1 MKTKVRKV
9 DGPKLMHVE
18 NAESLSFKKQYI
30 VFFAVMLLVMSIYVS
45 RLWFLQVL
53 RGEHYRYESQ
63 NNRIRTE
70 DIEAPRGIIYDRNG
84 VPIVENRPAYDLML
98 VREDVKDLP
107 ATIDAVARLCR
118 CDPSDLFAVV
128 KANRETPR
136 FDPIRLVSDMDR
148 DCLARVEAELVRLPG
163 VEIEIEPK
171 REYNF
176 DGTAAHLIGYLSQI
190 TEAELKSGKYPGYY
204 PGEDIGKMGVEA
216 AFEKYLHGVR
226 GHRQVEGDAIGRRV
240 GLLEEQPP
248 VAGHDLWLTIDMDA
262 QRAAEAGL
270 AGKAGALVAV
280 DPNNGQVL
288 AFVSTPT
295 FDQEQFIKGLTE
307 KEWLAMAKD
316 PDHPMLN
323 RVCGAAYPPGSTYK
337 PYLALAALQCGVI
350 TPSTTFFCPGYLAF
364 AGRDYHCWRKG
375 GHGTIPVETALI
387 ESCDVFFYHT
397 GLLLGVD
404 RIAKYVKMFGL
415 GQKTGIGLPGE
426 NAGLVPSSAW
436 KKRVTG
442 HPWEKGETL
451 SISIGQGYDLATPL
465 QMAMGYSAIANSGK
479 LWTPY
484 VVNKIEGMAP
494 GQVPGAEPR
503 LKREIPIDQKYFE
516 VVQKAL
522 SEVVSDPRG
531 TAHHLYDP
539 ALPIAGKTGTAQVV
553 NLGHVT
559 KGKAAAEKAKDDG
572 WFVGWAPASDPKICV
587 AAIVEHGGHGGTAAG
602 PTVEAVMKAYLKV
615 KSGTPPK

>member
-1 MKTKVRKV
+1 MKTKGRKV
-9 DGPKLMHVE
+9 DGPKLIHVE

-30 VFFAVMLLVMSIYVS
+30 VFFAVMLLVMSIYVA
-45 RLWFLQVL
+45 RLWYLQVL
-53 RGEHYRYESQ
+53 RGQHYRYESQ
-63 NNRIRTE
+63 NNRIRIE

-107 ATIDAVARLCR
+107 GTIDAVARLCR
-118 CDPSDLFAVV
+118 CDPTDLFAVI

-190 TEAELKSGKYPGYY
+190 TEPELQSGKYPGYY

-216 AFEKYLHGVR
+216 AFETYLHGVR
-226 GHRQVEGDAIGRRV
+226 GHRQVEVDAIGRRV

-270 AGKAGALVAV
+270 VGKAGAVVAV

-288 AFVSTPT
+288 AFASSPT

-307 KEWLAMAKD
+307 KEWLAMAKN

-337 PYLALAALQCGVI
+337 PYVALAALQCGAI

-364 AGRDYHCWRKG
+364 AGREYHCWRKG
-375 GHGTIPVETALI
+375 GHGTIAVETALI

-404 RIAKYVKMFGL
+404 RLAKYVKMFGL
-415 GQKTGIGLPGE
+415 GQKTDIGLPGE
-426 NAGLVPSSAW
+426 NPGLVPSSAW
-436 KKRVTG
+436 KRQATG

-451 SISIGQGYDLATPL
+451 SISIGQGYDLVTPL

-484 VVNKIEGMAP
+484 VVQKIEGMAP
-494 GQVPGAEPR
+494 GQVAGAGPR
-503 LKREIPIDQKYFE
+503 LERQIPIDPKYFE
-516 VVQKAL
+516 LVQKAL

-531 TAHHLYDP
+531 TGHHLYDP
-539 ALPIAGKTGTAQVV
+539 AMPIAGKTGTAQVV

-559 KGKAAAEKAKDDG
+559 QGKNAAEKAKDNG

-602 PTVEAVMKAYLKV
+602 PTVEAVMKAYLKD
-615 KSGTPPK
+615 KSAAPPR